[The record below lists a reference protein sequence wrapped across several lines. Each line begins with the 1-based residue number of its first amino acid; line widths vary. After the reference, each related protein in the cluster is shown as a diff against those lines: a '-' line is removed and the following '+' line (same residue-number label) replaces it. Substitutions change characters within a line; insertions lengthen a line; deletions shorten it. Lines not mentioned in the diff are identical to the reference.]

1 MAGSKSST
9 TRAKLK
15 ALRQFVH
22 DYLIEL
28 GLRDQAQLLKDFV
41 GGEAFPGHE
50 RIAGHPVADYWNL
63 RLTVAAKASPIKL
76 SRAEIGPSPLP
87 PDLNECVILFI

>member
-1 MAGSKSST
+1 M
-9 TRAKLK
+9 LN
-15 ALRQFVH
+15 
-22 DYLIEL
+22 
-28 GLRDQAQLLKDFV
+28 DFV
-41 GGEAFPGHE
+41 CEEASPGHE

-76 SRAEIGPSPLP
+76 SRAEIGTIPLP